1 MTDADGR
8 QTVRRPHPAVRETNK
23 RQTAFCASTEDKP
36 RQSPMAGI
44 AQEYAE
50 TAHVVGYAPGL
61 GSQITHSN

>member
-1 MTDADGR
+1 MAGR
-8 QTVRRPHPAVRETNK
+8 PFGGHIRPSRNEQKANGFLR
-23 RQTAFCASTEDKP
+23 STEDKP
-36 RQSPMAGI
+36 RQSPMAGS